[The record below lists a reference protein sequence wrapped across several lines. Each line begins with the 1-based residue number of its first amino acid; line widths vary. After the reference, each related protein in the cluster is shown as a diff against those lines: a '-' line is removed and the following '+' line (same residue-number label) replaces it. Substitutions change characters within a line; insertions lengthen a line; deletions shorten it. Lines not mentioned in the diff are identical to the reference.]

1 MALRLGDRTFAPRG
15 WALLLAGALVAGC
28 VTAGYWQIGRG
39 REKQALVEA
48 FALGGSTVVVPGPGP
63 LDGQPRYQR
72 VELSGRLDPSRQI
85 LLDNMPS
92 GTGRPGFRVLT
103 PLRRDA
109 GSRLLLVDRGWV
121 PLGPTR
127 EALPDVAVSDEPRV
141 VRGRLDRLPEP
152 ALRAGPAATPGA
164 TAWPRVLNFPTHADV
179 EQALGESV
187 EPRIL
192 LLDPD
197 LRDGYERQW
206 RPALRF
212 GPERHLG
219 YAIQWFALALAL
231 VVAFVALS
239 LRRLPDPRDTD
250 RR

>member
-1 MALRLGDRTFAPRG
+1 MALRLGDRVFAPRG

-28 VTAGYWQIGRG
+28 VAAGYWQIGRA

-48 FALGGSTVVVPGPGP
+48 FAAGGATVAQLRAGPV
-63 LDGQPRYQR
+63 DAQPRYQR
-72 VELSGRLDPSRQI
+72 VATRGRLDSSRQV

-92 GTGRPGFRVLT
+92 STGRPGYRVLT

-109 GSRLLLVDRGWV
+109 GERLLLVDRGWV
-121 PLGPTR
+121 PLGATR
-127 EALPDVAVSDEPRV
+127 AALPDVAVTDSVRE

-164 TAWPRVLNFPTHADV
+164 SGWPRVLNFPTQDDL
-179 EQALGESV
+179 EQAYGAPVES
-187 EPRIL
+187 RIL

-197 LRDGYERQW
+197 LADGYERQW

-239 LRRLPDPRDTD
+239 LRRAAD
-250 RR
+250 RGAAQ